1 MGTMAHELTP
11 DARAATFGPSLLL
24 IDADT
29 ELCALLQGFFELRGL
44 RLEAVRDGRRGL
56 ARALHGSYELVLLDV
71 MMPGLGGIELLR
83 QLRRRSEVPVIVIS
97 ARTAQADRI
106 LCLDAG
112 ADDYLPKPF
121 SSEELLARVRAV
133 LRRADASWRVQSEVL
148 ELGPIR
154 LVPRTR
160 EAWCDERPLGL
171 TTLEFDIL
179 ELLVRS
185 AGRAVSRN
193 EVMTC
198 LHQRRITPFDRSLD
212 VHVSRDPQEIRCRGG
227 VIQTIRGV
235 GYFCGVELTRTRRA
249 LGAEGAFGRG
259 ADYFDD
265 VSCGSSR

>member
-1 MGTMAHELTP
+1 MAHELTP
-11 DARAATFGPSLLL
+11 GAGATTPGPSILL

-29 ELCALLQGFFELRGL
+29 ELFALLQGPFSLRGL
-44 RLEAVRDGRRGL
+44 RVEAVHDGRRGL
-56 ARALHGSYELVLLDV
+56 ARALHGNDELVLLDV

-83 QLRRRSEVPVIVIS
+83 QLRRRSHVPVIVIG
-97 ARTAQADRI
+97 ARTTQAQRVA
-106 LCLDAG
+106 CLDAG

-121 SSEELLARVRAV
+121 SCEELLARVRAV
-133 LRRADASWRVQSEVL
+133 LRRVDASWRVLSEVL

-212 VHVSRDPQEIRCRGG
+212 VHVSRIRKKLGRRGEL
-227 VIQTIRGV
+227 IQTIRGV
-235 GYFCGVELTRTRRA
+235 GYFCAVELTR
-249 LGAEGAFGRG
+249 GAECQGTL
-259 ADYFDD
+259 
-265 VSCGSSR
+265 

>member
-1 MGTMAHELTP
+1 MAHELTP
-11 DARAATFGPSLLL
+11 GAGATTPSPSLLL
-24 IDADT
+24 IDADH
-29 ELCALLQGFFELRGL
+29 ELCALLQGLFSLRGL
-44 RLEAVRDGRRGL
+44 RLEAVHDGRRGL
-56 ARALHGSYELVLLDV
+56 ARALHGNYELVLLDV
-71 MMPGLGGIELLR
+71 MMPGLDGIELLR
-83 QLRRRSEVPVIVIS
+83 QLRRRSQVPVIVIT
-97 ARTAQADRI
+97 ARTAQAERV

-133 LRRADASWRVQSEVL
+133 LRRVDASWRVQSEVL

-171 TTLEFDIL
+171 TALEFDLL

-212 VHVSRDPQEIRCRGG
+212 VHVSRIRKKLGRRGG
-227 VIQTIRGV
+227 LIQTIRGV
-235 GYFCGVELTRTRRA
+235 GYFCGVELTR
-249 LGAEGAFGRG
+249 GAE
-259 ADYFDD
+259 
-265 VSCGSSR
+265 C

>member
-1 MGTMAHELTP
+1 MAHELTP
-11 DARAATFGPSLLL
+11 GAGVTIPGPSLLL
-24 IDADT
+24 IDADQ
-29 ELCALLQGFFELRGL
+29 ELCAFLQGFFELRGL
-44 RLEAVRDGRRGL
+44 RLEAVHDGRRGL
-56 ARALHGSYELVLLDV
+56 ARALHGSYELILLDM
-71 MMPGLGGIELLR
+71 MMPELGGIELLR

-97 ARTAQADRI
+97 ARTAQADRV

-121 SSEELLARVRAV
+121 SSDELLARVRAV
-133 LRRADASWRVQSEVL
+133 LRRADASWRIQSEVL
-148 ELGPIR
+148 ELGPCR

-198 LHQRRITPFDRSLD
+198 LHQRQITPFDRSLD
-212 VHVSRDPQEIRCRGG
+212 VHVSRIRKKLGRRGG
-227 VIQTIRGV
+227 LIQTIRGV
-235 GYFCGVELTRTRRA
+235 GYFCGVELTQS
-249 LGAEGAFGRG
+249 AEL
-259 ADYFDD
+259 
-265 VSCGSSR
+265 